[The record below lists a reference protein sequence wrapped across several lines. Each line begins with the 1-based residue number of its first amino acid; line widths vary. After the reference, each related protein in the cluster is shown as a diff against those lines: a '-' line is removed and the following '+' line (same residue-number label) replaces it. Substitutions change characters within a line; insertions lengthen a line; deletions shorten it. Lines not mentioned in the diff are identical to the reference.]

1 MKKIAL
7 LLALLAAWIGSSA
20 TIINIKGAPANT
32 KLYVQRNVIGLLHTP
47 NQGVLKSIELVT
59 DANGNATISTND
71 SVPVGYMLI
80 LEPFENT
87 NMPTLY
93 LSPGQQIDVTYT
105 PGSAFPTFSGAQ
117 PAAEIADLD
126 AQVQHLINEFKELDR
141 NQDLSNNQKQAAYA
155 EMMNRTKKICENNL
169 SNPGIVLLLTKIHPQ
184 FASEIFDQ
192 IAPEA
197 YSGIMSPIYAILKS
211 KVEAYRA
218 KQAAK
223 ENIAVGKPAPD
234 FTLPDLQGKEISLSS
249 LRGKYV
255 IIDFWGSW
263 CGWCI
268 KGFPALKQ
276 TYDELKDYIEVLGI
290 DCGDTEAKW
299 RDAVAKYELPWI
311 NVRETKEMP
320 VQPAQVYAIEGFPTK
335 FIISP
340 EGTILDITVGEDP
353 EFFTRLKTIL
363 GTALSIKN

>member
-1 MKKIAL
+1 MKKFTLSL
-7 LLALLAAWIGSSA
+7 LFAAFA
-20 TIINIKGAPANT
+20 FVAQAAIIKITGAPADSIWI
-32 KLYVQRNVIGLLHTP
+32 QPNVVSEIFTE
-47 NQGVLKSIELVT
+47 NQGARSPIQAVT
-59 DANGNATISTND
+59 DAAGNATITTTDTLPMS
-71 SVPVGYMLI
+71 YMI
-80 LEPFENT
+80 VFDQYT
-87 NMPTLY
+87 AINMPSLFMN
-93 LSPGQQIDVTYT
+93 PGDEVTVAYT
-105 PGSAFPTFSGAQ
+105 PGSAFPTFSGTKNVADAATFEGNAQ
-117 PAAEIADLD
+117 KIINDFQVLASSDSITDNQRRRAYEQMFADL
-126 AQVQHLINEFKELDR
+126 QSLIKANP
-141 NQDLSNNQKQAAYA
+141 
-155 EMMNRTKKICENNL
+155 
-169 SNPGIVLLLTKIHPQ
+169 SNPGAVFLMAKMPIPMAADCFNDIH
-184 FASEIFDQ
+184 
-192 IAPEA
+192 PEA
-197 YSGIMSPIYAILKS
+197 YSGIMAPIYAILKS

-268 KGFPALKQ
+268 KGLPALKQ
-276 TYDELKDYIEVLGI
+276 NYAELKDYIEVLGI

-320 VQPAQVYAIEGFPTK
+320 EQPTQVYAIEGFPTK

-363 GTALSIKN
+363 GK

>member
-1 MKKIAL
+1 MKKFTL
-7 LLALLAAWIGSSA
+7 LLTLLSLWIGASA
-20 TIINIKGAPANT
+20 SVVNIKGAPANT
-32 KLYVQRNVIGLLHTP
+32 KLYVQRNVISLLHTP
-47 NQGVLKSIELVT
+47 NQGVLKPIELVT

-80 LEPFENT
+80 LEPFEDI

-93 LSPGQQIDVTYT
+93 LSPGQQIDATYT

-117 PAAEIADLD
+117 PAVEIADLD
-126 AQVQHLINEFKELDR
+126 AQVQHLINEFKDLDHG
-141 NQDLSNNQKQAAYA
+141 QELSNDQKQAAYV
-155 EMMNRTKKICENNL
+155 EMMNRIQNICKNNL
-169 SNPGIVLLLTKIHPQ
+169 SNPGIVLLLTKLHPQ

-192 IAPEA
+192 INPEA

-211 KVEAYRA
+211 KVESYRA

-234 FTLPDLQGKEISLSS
+234 FTLPDLQGKEIALSS

-276 TYDELKDYIEVLGI
+276 NYAELKDSIEVLGV

-299 RDAVAKYELPWI
+299 HDAVAKYELPWI
-311 NVRETKEMP
+311 NVREAKDTPIRPTEL
-320 VQPAQVYAIEGFPTK
+320 YAIEGFPTK

-340 EGTILDITVGEDP
+340 NGTILDITVGEDP

-363 GTALSIKN
+363 NK

>member
-7 LLALLAAWIGSSA
+7 SLLFAAFA
-20 TIINIKGAPANT
+20 FVAQAAIIKITGAPADSIWI
-32 KLYVQRNVIGLLHTP
+32 QPNVVSEIFTE
-47 NQGVLKSIELVT
+47 NQGVRYPIQAVT
-59 DANGNATISTND
+59 DAAGNATITTTDTLPMS
-71 SVPVGYMLI
+71 YMIVLDQYTAI
-80 LEPFENT
+80 
-87 NMPTLY
+87 NMPSLFMN
-93 LSPGQQIDVTYT
+93 PGDEVTVAYN
-105 PGSAFPTFSGAQ
+105 PGSAFPTFSGTKNVADAASFESDAQ
-117 PAAEIADLD
+117 KIINNFQALASSDSITDNQRRRAYEQMFADL
-126 AQVQHLINEFKELDR
+126 QSLIKANP
-141 NQDLSNNQKQAAYA
+141 
-155 EMMNRTKKICENNL
+155 
-169 SNPGIVLLLTKIHPQ
+169 SNPGAVFLMAKLPTPIAADCFNDIH
-184 FASEIFDQ
+184 
-192 IAPEA
+192 PEA
-197 YSGIMSPIYAILKS
+197 YNGIMTPIYS
-211 KVEAYRA
+211 KIKTDIEAYRA

-276 TYDELKDYIEVLGI
+276 NYDELKDYIEVLGI

-320 VQPAQVYAIEGFPTK
+320 MQPTQVYAIEGFPTK

-363 GTALSIKN
+363 GK